1 MLRTRLL
8 PALLLF
14 TFLATF
20 ALPAFA
26 AGEKPKEFIG
36 TWGFETPAE
45 MKAQIAEA
53 EKALKA
59 NPEDE
64 LSKAM
69 LEMMKVLTTMEMV
82 FSDTGVE
89 MKVGGETKEE
99 SQDWWA
105 TKNADGSYVITVK
118 DKEGKEDPATAKIE
132 GDKLTIMSG
141 EGEPPMVFNR
151 KK

>member
-8 PALLLF
+8 PAFLLL

-20 ALPAFA
+20 ALPAWA
-26 AGEKPKEFIG
+26 AGEKPKDFIG
-36 TWGFETPAE
+36 TWAFDTPAE

-59 NPEDE
+59 NPDDE
-64 LSKAM
+64 MSKAM

-82 FSDTGVE
+82 FSDKGVE

-99 SQDWWA
+99 SADWWA
-105 TKNADGSYVITVK
+105 TKNADGTWVITVK
-118 DKEGKEDPATAKIE
+118 DKDGKEDPATAKIE
-132 GDKLTIMSG
+132 GDTLTIISK
-141 EGEPPMVFNR
+141 EGEPPMTFTR